1 MVNEELICDGD
12 NDCDFEVERE
22 SGMLCSLWQWR
33 YLNHLYT
40 LAAENSDILRLE
52 RVNSIQKGQNG
63 PGGENEGQYKTMDT
77 DSRR

>member
-22 SGMLCSLWQWR
+22 SGMLCSLRQWR
-33 YLNHLYT
+33 YLNRLYT

-52 RVNSIQKGQNG
+52 RVNSIQKGQNR
-63 PGGENEGQYKTMDT
+63 PGG
-77 DSRR
+77 